1 MTDLHFW
8 LFLLVGG
15 SAVAAAVGMLLLR
28 NAVYSALCLIYI
40 MGALALLFLMLDA
53 PFLAL
58 VQVTVYAGAVMVLF
72 LFVMMLLGNQA
83 ISAGER
89 EIRGLP
95 IIASI
100 GATIFILAA
109 GLAIQSGEID
119 KRPTPPSAPQL
130 RVAQYSL
137 AETAAEGAQ
146 LWIGG
151 IEKDLDFGY
160 GAASE
165 FHTLPPGRHIVTL
178 VGADGSRLYE
188 GDVSLEDGALASWL
202 IYPGADGELTAARVS
217 EDGSH
222 VGLRES
228 RLTLVNLSG
237 APLTVY
243 DTGSD
248 RSLDTARDP
257 LWEAELASGAASEA
271 RLTERGRIDLAF
283 VNGATGETLLR
294 TPDLE
299 LVGGESALLVIAAD
313 ATGRTIWHHHSE
325 ATPDPFGSPAAVGQ
339 SLFRRYLLPF
349 EMIGVLLLAALVG
362 GIIIA
367 QGQRR
372 EVRRRDVRRRVART
386 LGAAIEAQSDASDA
400 SDASEAAGAAQL
412 PIRAGAASTG
422 AASTSAAGDGD

>member
-1 MTDLHFW
+1 VTDLHFW

-58 VQVTVYAGAVMVLF
+58 VQVAVYAGAVMVLF

-100 GATIFILAA
+100 AATLFILVA
-109 GLAIQSGEID
+109 GLAIQSGD
-119 KRPTPPSAPQL
+119 VDSRAPPPTPPQL
-130 RVAQYSL
+130 RVAQYL
-137 AETAAEGAQ
+137 PAEAAAEGVE

-151 IEKDLDFGY
+151 IETAADFGY
-160 GAASE
+160 GSVSA
-165 FHTLPPGRHIVTL
+165 FTTLPAGQHTISL
-178 VGADGSRLYE
+178 VAADGSRLYE
-188 GDVSLEDGALASWL
+188 GNVNLAAGESASWL
-202 IYPGADGELTAARVS
+202 IYAGEGGAPRATRIT

-222 VGLRES
+222 VSLRES
-228 RLTLVNLSG
+228 RVALVNLSDR
-237 APLTVY
+237 PLSVY

-248 RSLDTARDP
+248 RELDPARDP
-257 LWEAELASGAASEA
+257 LWAAELAPGGASEK
-271 RLTERGRIDLAF
+271 RLTERGSVDLAF
-283 VNGATGETLLR
+283 VDLATGETMLR
-294 TPDLE
+294 TPVLE
-299 LVGGESALLVIAAD
+299 LAGGQSTLLVAAAD
-313 ATGRTIWHHHSE
+313 ATGRTVLHDHPAE
-325 ATPDPFGSPAAVGQ
+325 TADAFGSPAAVGH

-362 GIIIA
+362 GIIVA

-386 LGAAIEAQSDASDA
+386 LAAAIEAQVADPAVGS
-400 SDASEAAGAAQL
+400 AAGETTGAAQL
-412 PIRAGAASTG
+412 PPSAGVA
-422 AASTSAAGDGD
+422 DGD

>member
-58 VQVTVYAGAVMVLF
+58 VQVAVYAGAVMVLF

-89 EIRGLP
+89 EIKGLP

-100 GATIFILAA
+100 AATIFILAA
-109 GLAIQSGEID
+109 GLAIQSGD
-119 KRPTPPSAPQL
+119 VDSRLAPAAPPQL
-130 RVAQYSL
+130 RVAQYL
-137 AETAAEGAQ
+137 PVEAAAEDVE

-151 IEKDLDFGY
+151 IETAAGFGY
-160 GAASE
+160 GAVSE
-165 FHTLPPGRHIVTL
+165 FQSLSPGEHAISL
-178 VGADGSRLYE
+178 VAADGERLYE
-188 GDVSLEDGALASWL
+188 GDVNLNAGEIVSWL
-202 IYPGADGELTAARVS
+202 IHSGEGGDPQALRVV

-222 VGLRES
+222 VSQRES
-228 RLTLVNLSG
+228 RVALVNLSDR
-237 APLTVY
+237 PLAVY

-248 RSLDTARDP
+248 RELDPARDP
-257 LWEAELASGAASEA
+257 LWAAALAPGAASEA
-271 RLTERGRIDLAF
+271 RLTEQGSVDLAF
-283 VNGATGETLLR
+283 VDVATGETVLR
-294 TPDLE
+294 TPLLE
-299 LVGGESALLVIAAD
+299 LLGGRSALLVAAVD
-313 ATGRTIWHHHSE
+313 ATGRTVLHDHPVKTAE
-325 ATPDPFGSPAAVGQ
+325 LFGSPAAVGH

-362 GIIIA
+362 GIIVA

-372 EVRRRDVRRRVART
+372 EVRRRDVRRRVTRT
-386 LGAAIEAQSDASDA
+386 LDAAVEAQ
-400 SDASEAAGAAQL
+400 AGETPGPAQL
-412 PIRAGAASTG
+412 PP
-422 AASTSAAGDGD
+422 GDGD